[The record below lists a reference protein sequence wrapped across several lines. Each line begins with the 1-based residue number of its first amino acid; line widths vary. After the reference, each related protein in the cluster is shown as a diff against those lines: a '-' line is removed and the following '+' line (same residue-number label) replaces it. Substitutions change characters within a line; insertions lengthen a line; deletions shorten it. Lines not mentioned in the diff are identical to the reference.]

1 MKKIL
6 LKFLLGTLAACAS
19 VAALAQEPVLTN
31 RSTELRAAGDDTA
44 KVLQVLPEKTAVIVL
59 QRQGAWQQVRVGANT
74 GWVRMMHLRGGSSI
88 VAEQSSPSSS
98 GFLAAF
104 SRLLASS
111 VDRPR
116 GQPRAQAATVGIRGF
131 SREDVMN
138 AELNPAELEKLKR
151 FQASDASAQHLARS
165 GSTKLQFRSVAY
177 LSRDAVEAANS
188 QGARK

>member
-6 LKFLLGTLAACAS
+6 ITFLMGALAACAS

-31 RSTELRAAGDDTA
+31 RSTELRATGDDAA
-44 KVLQVLPEKTAVIVL
+44 KVLQVVPEKTAVVVL
-59 QRQGAWQQVRVGANT
+59 QRQGAWQQVRVGGNT

-88 VAEQSSPSSS
+88 VAEQSSSRSS
-98 GFLAAF
+98 GILAAF

-111 VDRPR
+111 IDRPR
-116 GQPRAQAATVGIRGF
+116 GSQRAQSATVGIRGF

-138 AELNPAELEKLKR
+138 AELNPVELEKLKR
-151 FQASDASAQHLARS
+151 FQASDSGAQQLARS
-165 GSTKLQFRSVAY
+165 GKLQFRSVAY